1 MAEYLPFAD
10 KNSIQEVQINLLFPA
25 NFEQQSIQTARGV
38 VQAELS
44 ESLPRSAEV
53 RGGAIQINLSNPE
66 EPVPSYVP
74 SDIMGFSLTKVQG
87 NAQPAQSVTLTG
99 NLLLVGFNEY
109 EAWEK
114 TREATSKYISTVASA
129 LPLVQNPVI
138 ALGLRFVDR
147 YTFDGPPDDAR
158 AEFLMNSQ
166 SPHVAPQVFKAGSA
180 WHCNTGW
187 FDLNWTDR
195 ILHNLNMA
203 SNLVDLSSTVT
214 IDHQATI
221 HLGVPRQS
229 VQTLFDPPGD
239 QTGLMPALDH
249 LHEGNKEILKEILLP
264 AMLNKIGLTP

>member
-25 NFEQQSIQTARGV
+25 NFERQSIETARGV

-53 RGGAIQINLSNPE
+53 RGGEIKINLSNPE
-66 EPVPSYVP
+66 QPEPSYIP

-99 NLLLVGFNEY
+99 NVLSVDFNEY

-114 TREATSKYISTVASA
+114 TSEATSKYLSTVAAA

-158 AEFLMNSQ
+158 AELLINLR
-166 SPHVAPQVFKAGSA
+166 SPHVAPQIFKAGSA

-187 FDLNWTDR
+187 FDLDQTDR

-221 HLGVPRQS
+221 HLAVPRQS

-239 QTGLMPALDH
+239 QTGLMPALDY

>member
-1 MAEYLPFAD
+1 MAEYLPFAE
-10 KNSIQEVQINLLFPA
+10 KHSIQEVQINLLFPA
-25 NFEQQSIQTARGV
+25 NFEQQSIETARGV
-38 VQAELS
+38 VQAALS
-44 ESLPRSAEV
+44 SYLPRSSEV

-66 EPVPSYVP
+66 EPAPTHIA

-87 NAQPAQSVTLTG
+87 NGQPAQSVNLTG
-99 NLLLVGFNEY
+99 NILSVGFNEY
-109 EAWEK
+109 EAWDK
-114 TREATSKYISTVASA
+114 TREATHMYIAVVASA

-158 AEFLMNSQ
+158 AELLINSG
-166 SPHVAPQVFKAGSA
+166 SPHVAPQIFKAGSA

-187 FDLNWTDR
+187 FDLDRTDR

-221 HLGVPRQS
+221 HLGAPRQS
-229 VQTLFDPPGD
+229 FQTLFEPPGG

-249 LHEGNKEILKEILLP
+249 LHEGNKDILKEILLP
-264 AMLNKIGLTP
+264 AMLDKIGLTP